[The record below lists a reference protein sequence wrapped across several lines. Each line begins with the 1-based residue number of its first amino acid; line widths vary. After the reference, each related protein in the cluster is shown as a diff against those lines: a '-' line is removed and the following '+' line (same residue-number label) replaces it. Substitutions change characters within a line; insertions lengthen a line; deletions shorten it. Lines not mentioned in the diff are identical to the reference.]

1 MLDQYGREINYLRIS
16 LTDKCNLRC
25 RYCLPHGVRLVSMQD
40 ILTMEEIAMVAR
52 CGAALGIDRIK
63 LTGGEPLV
71 RRGILQLMEMLRE
84 IEGIQQITMTTNG
97 LLLRQYLPELTARGL
112 AAVNISLD
120 TLDPDIYRQITGYDG
135 VQEVMAAVDAA
146 ISAGLKVKIN
156 AVLMQNLNADSW
168 KDLVRL
174 AQEHLID
181 VRFIELMP
189 IGEGLHFTGV
199 PNDSLYSQ
207 LKAAYPDME
216 PDENIHGNGP
226 AVYYHIPGFTGSIG
240 LISAI
245 HRKFCGGCNR
255 IRLTADG
262 KLKPCLCYD
271 TAADLKTIL
280 RTQGEDAVLE
290 AMRQMIYRK
299 PKEHCFEASGQITEH
314 HRMASIGG

>member
-1 MLDQYGREINYLRIS
+1 MLDQYGRNIHYLRIS

-25 RYCLPHGVRLVSMQD
+25 RYCLPHGVRLVPMPD

-71 RRGILQLMEMLRE
+71 RRGILQLLEMLQE
-84 IEGIQQITMTTNG
+84 TEGIRQITMTTNG
-97 LLLRQYLPELTARGL
+97 LLLRQYLPDLTARGL
-112 AAVNISLD
+112 SAVNISLD
-120 TLDPDIYRQITGYDG
+120 TLDRDIYRQITGYDG
-135 VQEVMAAVDAA
+135 LQEVLAAVDAA

-156 AVLMQNLNADSW
+156 AVLMQNLNADAW
-168 KDLVRL
+168 KDLVCL
-174 AQEHLID
+174 AQERPLD

-199 PNDSLYSQ
+199 SNETLYAQ
-207 LKAAYPDME
+207 MKAAYPDME
-216 PDENIHGNGP
+216 PDESVHGNGP

-245 HRKFCGGCNR
+245 HQKFCSGCNR

-262 KLKPCLCYD
+262 MLKPCLCYD
-271 TAADLKTIL
+271 TSVNLKKLI
-280 RTQGEDAVLE
+280 RTQSEQAVLE
-290 AMRQMIYRK
+290 AMRQIIYQK
-299 PKEHCFEASGQITEH
+299 PKEHCFEAAGEITEH